1 MNQPDRIG
9 LTPLAA
15 QQLDELLIELN
26 PNQDSKNETFKLIKF
41 DIYRLAVALGIK
53 NNKKPEP
60 LQDKSNS
67 VFRVNELDRDKTLYT
82 VVECLG
88 ICPDGLPIYSYIE
101 QLAELGI
108 KEFYQQFQLRG
119 ELPYAEYFSDKA

>member
-1 MNQPDRIG
+1 MNEPDRIG

-15 QQLDELLIELN
+15 QQLDELLMELN

-53 NNKKPEP
+53 ENKMPKPLE
-60 LQDKSNS
+60 DKSNS

-88 ICPDGLPIYSYIE
+88 VCPDELPIYSYIE